1 MVEFLRG
8 KEYRMDREV
17 LEFVVK
23 AAIQRWEKWVSSKRR
38 RRRMLIDE
46 PALVAYLEGKPGLKA
61 AAEMLQQLT
70 ATGQITSEKDL
81 KRNSFLLKR
90 LVDTMDVDPDECRRV
105 LVQSFIEDI
114 IDHLLDEGVLDGTVD
129 DGVITLHAT
138 RSLEWPVPKLSLVPP
153 GPS

>member
-1 MVEFLRG
+1 MAEFLRG

-17 LEFVVK
+17 RDFVVK
-23 AAIQRWEKWVSSKRR
+23 AAGQRWKCWASSKRR

-46 PALVAYLEGKPGLKA
+46 PAVVAYLEGKPGPKA
-61 AAEMLQQLT
+61 ATEMVQQLM
-70 ATGQITSEKDL
+70 ATGQITDEKDL

-90 LVDTMDVDPDECRRV
+90 LLDTMDVDADECRRV

-114 IDHLLDEGVLDGTVD
+114 IDHLLDEGVLDVTVD
-129 DGVITLHAT
+129 DGVIILHAT
-138 RSLEWPVPKLSLVPP
+138 RSLEGPPKLSLVPP

>member
-1 MVEFLRG
+1 MAEFLSG
-8 KEYRMDREV
+8 KEYCMEREV
-17 LEFVVK
+17 RDFVVK
-23 AAIQRWEKWVSSKRR
+23 AAGQRWKKWASSKRR

-46 PALVAYLEGKPGLKA
+46 PAVVAYLEGKSGPKA
-61 AAEMLQQLT
+61 AAEMLQQLM
-70 ATGQITSEKDL
+70 ATGQITDEKDL

-90 LVDTMDVDPDECRRV
+90 LADTMDVDTDECRRV

-114 IDHLLDEGVLDGTVD
+114 IDHLLDEGVLDVTVD

-153 GPS
+153 SPS